1 MAKTSASPAL
11 TAGNMISEINSGQ
24 FAPVYLL
31 MGEEPYYI
39 DKVCDAI
46 MEHALTEDE
55 RDFNQL
61 VCYGAD
67 TQVEDVISNARRY
80 PMFAERQLVVV
91 REAQALSGI
100 ENLAIYTDNP
110 LDSTVLV
117 LIYRGSLDKRKA
129 LYKSISKKGKV
140 LESNPLRDYEMSRW
154 ILDYYKSLGLEL
166 EPDAAA
172 LLGECLGT
180 DLKRIEVETSKLLK
194 NMPEGSTRIS
204 VRDIELN
211 VGVSREFSMF
221 ELTRQ
226 LSYRQTQK
234 ALRTA
239 AYLSSAA
246 KFAMPA
252 ATAALFNHFYRI
264 LKYHSLKMKNPRPL
278 ASEMASLLGVNPYF
292 MKEYDAAAS
301 NYPLPQCMKAI
312 SLIREY
318 DFKGKGGDSG
328 EASASQLMMELTT
341 ELLCL

>member
-1 MAKTSASPAL
+1 
-11 TAGNMISEINSGQ
+11 
-24 FAPVYLL
+24 
-31 MGEEPYYI
+31 
-39 DKVCDAI
+39 
-46 MEHALTEDE
+46 
-55 RDFNQL
+55 
-61 VCYGAD
+61 
-67 TQVEDVISNARRY
+67 
-80 PMFAERQLVVV
+80 MFAERQLVVV

-140 LESNPLRDYEMSRW
+140 LESTPLRDYEMSRW

-264 LKYHSLKMKNPRPL
+264 LKYHALKMKNPRPL